1 MTDSILIVD
10 DEDGVRRTMSE
21 WLISSG
27 LSVTA
32 TAVADAESALIH
44 ANTYPIDLAILDWN
58 LGTGADGL
66 RLLEDLVDFQPNL
79 VAILVTGYAA
89 QATPLHAMRMGVR
102 DYLDKNADF
111 TRETFLASVKK
122 QLAQIAPAK
131 RQREIAAQLKQFR
144 ESVEQIL
151 PLVGG
156 SAKLNEPVPLP
167 DAIRSLIRFTV
178 RMTGAKDGALVA
190 CRTPTDEPE
199 QFVAYAADGTP
210 LPGPFPSFS
219 RSLLA
224 AASAAG
230 RPAVVTDFSP
240 GGLGPVDLIPVEQNR
255 RAILI
260 APFAVGPN
268 VHVAMELFDKPE
280 FTDADRATA
289 ATCAEIGT
297 DLARMVIANRQSS
310 RVLFDAVESALRAA
324 DRVGTPVESSIVD
337 RLKSH
342 FGVSGDGVDSASLE
356 LIDAIRI
363 LSQRHGPRA
372 VAHCQTMVTNVS
384 DLLDSA
390 TGAGP

>member
-10 DEDGVRRTMSE
+10 DEDGVRRTMTE

-27 LSVTA
+27 LPVTA
-32 TAVADAESALIH
+32 TAVADAESALVH
-44 ANTYPIDLAILDWN
+44 ANTYPVDLAILDWN

-66 RLLEDLVDFQPNL
+66 RLLEDLIDFQPNL
-79 VAILVTGYAA
+79 VAILVTGFAA

-111 TRETFLASVKK
+111 TRETFLASVRK

-151 PLVGG
+151 PLIGG

-167 DAIRSLIRFTV
+167 DAVRSLMRFTIQ
-178 RMTGAKDGALVA
+178 MTGAGDGAIVA
-190 CRTPTDEPE
+190 CRIPADGPE
-199 QFVAYAADGTP
+199 QFMAYAADGTP
-210 LPGPFPSFS
+210 LPGPFPPFS

-224 AASAAG
+224 AASSAG
-230 RPAVVTDFSP
+230 RPVLVTDFTP
-240 GGLGPVDLIPVEQNR
+240 DALGPVDLLPVERNR
-255 RAILI
+255 NAILL
-260 APFAVGPN
+260 APFAVGQN
-268 VHVAMELFDKPE
+268 VHVAMELFDKTE

-289 ATCAEIGT
+289 ARCAEIGT
-297 DLARMVIANRQSS
+297 DLARMIMADRQSS

-324 DRVGTPVESSIVD
+324 DRVGTPVETSIVD

-342 FGVSGDGVDSASLE
+342 FRISEDGADAASLE
-356 LIDAIRI
+356 LIDAIRN
-363 LSQRHGPRA
+363 LAQRHGPRA
-372 VAHCQTMVTNVS
+372 VAHCQTMVTDLS
-384 DLLDSA
+384 DLLDAA